1 MSGSSFTFGAAPA
14 PPPAPPAG
22 SKASSE
28 DDDPEFIDDD
38 VEIMGEDLQEFMTLA
53 KVIIQLFLL

>member
-1 MSGSSFTFGAAPA
+1 MSGGTFTFG
-14 PPPAPPAG
+14 APPAG
-22 SKASSE
+22 SKSSSE